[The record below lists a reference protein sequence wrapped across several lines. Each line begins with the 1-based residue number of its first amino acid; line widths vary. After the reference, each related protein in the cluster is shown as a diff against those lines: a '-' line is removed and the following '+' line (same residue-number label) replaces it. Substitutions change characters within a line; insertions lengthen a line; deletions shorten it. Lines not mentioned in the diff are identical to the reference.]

1 MHFFINCRK
10 FVTNSGFEEIVY
22 QARMCSLGG
31 IKPALSGKSNN
42 LCWRIHK
49 VVAEAISILFQKHYA
64 APLIS
69 EKFVEQRK
77 SDRTTL

>member
-1 MHFFINCRK
+1 MHFFSNCRK

-22 QARMCSLGG
+22 QARMFSLDG
-31 IKPALSGKSNN
+31 IKPVLSGKSNN
-42 LCWRIHK
+42 MCWRIHK

-77 SDRTTL
+77 LDRTTF